1 MSSTWGE
8 RVPNDPYLTHQ
19 AQTQHGSTRAVR
31 RAPEA
36 AGREMMNPATDLRDD
51 PFAVNQ
57 LRGTS
62 SRPRVQVRIVSA
74 TGLLSQRVNPSTY
87 ATCMVK
93 GKKTSMFRT
102 KDSNTATWNDA
113 SDQWNDS
120 MVMRWVPGDVLS
132 FGIYEK
138 DSGFMSSITRSET
151 LVAHCEI
158 PSNDYYPQGMAG
170 NWPLLDSQERS
181 AGELRVEIKVH
192 GGPSGSRIAGCCSGA
207 SGMSDCLRHAPEAMV
222 KSIFDML
229 GQPADDRTIGDVW
242 MLILIP
248 CILFWFLTW
257 TGWVLRHMSP
267 PGLVMVECLAALIS
281 VGFMV
286 LGVTTHK
293 KAKFPLFAIG
303 ALMLVA
309 CVLAAICGEYGWNE
323 NWRQWWWMHTGHA
336 SGATA
341 ATTAEARNDASVLSF
356 DNMKNGTRWTSVDA
370 SRAAGYR
377 QGDIY
382 CAAPILDPTVALGDI
397 MRVNFWAIGINCC
410 DGFGS
415 FTCDA
420 AREISGSVGVVMK
433 GGGMPSFDGHANEF
447 RLAALKAAGVNRLVS
462 APGALYVRYVSD
474 AQSIMDLY
482 LAKCMYSLFW
492 SLILGILVFG
502 IIGFLTN
509 YYSWGKAGHFP
520 LYNSLAP
527 SKNALNPKQQQ
538 EMLDTTSDTD
548 KKWTLVLAST
558 GAGPQGPTFSL
569 AAAQNQDQ
577 VNYATC

>member
-1 MSSTWGE
+1 MSRYWE
-8 RVPNDPYLTHQ
+8 KQNPNDAFLTHQ
-19 AQTQHGSTRAVR
+19 APTSNRH
-31 RAPEA
+31 
-36 AGREMMNPATDLRDD
+36 GREMINPAAD

-57 LRGTS
+57 LRGPGGS

-74 TGLLSQRVNPSTY
+74 KGLPSQRGNPSIY
-87 ATCMVK
+87 ATCMAK
-93 GKKTSMFRT
+93 RTKASMFRT
-102 KDSNTATWNDA
+102 IDSNTDA
-113 SDQWNDS
+113 RNPFWDEAAGQ
-120 MVMRWVPGDVLS
+120 MVMRWIPTDVLA
-132 FGIYEK
+132 FGIFAK
-138 DSGFMSSITRSET
+138 DSGNMSCITQSET
-151 LVAHCEI
+151 PVAHCEI
-158 PSNDYYPQGMAG
+158 HPNAYYPQGMTARL
-170 NWPLLDSQERS
+170 PLLYPDNQPIPG
-181 AGELRVEIKVH
+181 GELEVEIKVH
-192 GGPSGSRIAGCCSGA
+192 GGTGEGIGSRIAGCCSV
-207 SGMSDCLRHAPEAMV
+207 SGIRDFLSHAPEAMV
-222 KSIFDML
+222 KAIFDML
-229 GQPADDRTIGDVW
+229 GQPADDRTKGDVW
-242 MLILIP
+242 LLILIP

-309 CVLAAICGEYGWNE
+309 VWLASICGEYGWNE

-336 SGATA
+336 SGAEA
-341 ATTAEARNDASVLSF
+341 ATPAESRNDASVLSF

-377 QGDIY
+377 QGDVY
-382 CAAPILDPTVALGDI
+382 CAAPILDPTVVLGDI

-415 FTCDA
+415 FTCDD

-462 APGALYVRYVSD
+462 APGALYVRYVSN
-474 AQSIMDLY
+474 AQTIMDLY

-502 IIGFLTN
+502 VIGFLTN

-520 LYNSLAP
+520 LYNRLAP
-527 SKNALNPKQQQ
+527 SKNFAAPSKNAAMQQ
-538 EMLDTTSDTD
+538 EMLHAASDTD

-558 GAGPQGPTFSL
+558 GGGPRGPTFSL

>member
-1 MSSTWGE
+1 
-8 RVPNDPYLTHQ
+8 
-19 AQTQHGSTRAVR
+19 VR
-31 RAPEA
+31 REA
-36 AGREMMNPATDLRDD
+36 AGREMMNPAAD

-57 LRGTS
+57 TRGTS

-74 TGLLSQRVNPSTY
+74 TGLPSQRGNPSTH

-93 GKKTSMFRT
+93 NKKTSMFRT
-102 KDSNTATWNDA
+102 THLSTDASNPTWNEPA
-113 SDQWNDS
+113 PGQ
-120 MVMRWVPGDVLS
+120 MVLRWVPGDVLA
-132 FGIYEK
+132 FCIFHQ
-138 DSGFMSSITRSET
+138 DSGFMSSITQSET
-151 LVAHCEI
+151 LVAQCEI
-158 PSNDYYPQGMAG
+158 PSDEYYPQGMTAKL
-170 NWPLLDSQERS
+170 PLFDSSNRPMPGAELQVEILVTGGAS
-181 AGELRVEIKVH
+181 AGI
-192 GGPSGSRIAGCCSGA
+192 GSRIAGCCSL
-207 SGMSDCLRHAPEAMV
+207 SGIRDCLRHAPEAMV
-222 KSIFDML
+222 KSIFDVL
-229 GQPADDRTIGDVW
+229 GQPAADRTKGDVW

-257 TGWVLRHMSP
+257 TGWVLRHMST

-303 ALMLVA
+303 ALMLLAV
-309 CVLAAICGEYGWNE
+309 VLARICGEYGWNE

-341 ATTAEARNDASVLSF
+341 ATPAEARNDASVLSF

-377 QGDIY
+377 QGDVY

-415 FTCDA
+415 FTCDG

-502 IIGFLTN
+502 VIGFLTN

-520 LYNSLAP
+520 LYNRLAP
-527 SKNALNPKQQQ
+527 SKNASMSKQQQ
-538 EMLDTTSDTD
+538 EMLDTTPDTD

-558 GAGPQGPTFSL
+558 GGGPQGPAFSL

-577 VNYATC
+577 VNYAAC